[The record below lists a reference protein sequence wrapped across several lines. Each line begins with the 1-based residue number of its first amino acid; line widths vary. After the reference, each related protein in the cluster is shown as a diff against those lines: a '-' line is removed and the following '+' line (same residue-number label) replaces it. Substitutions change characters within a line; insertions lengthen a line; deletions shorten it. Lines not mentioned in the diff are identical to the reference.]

1 MGKLSALKAKAI
13 NKPGMHGDGDGL
25 YLQVRSA
32 TQRSWVFRYKRHNR
46 SHMLGLGAF
55 PDVALSE
62 ARERAA
68 AARKVL
74 RDGLDPLTRRAEQR
88 AGAQTVAITFV
99 TRLLNTWT
107 HTGQDGSRRRPRDS
121 GQHRLNSTPHSS

>member
-46 SHMLGLGAF
+46 SHDGLGAF

-74 RDGLDPLTRRAEQR
+74 RDGLDPLTRRVEQR
-88 AGAQTVAITFV
+88 LEHRRLPSPFV

-107 HTGQDGSRRRPRDS
+107 HTGQDGSRRRPRTVVS
-121 GQHRLNSTPHSS
+121 IA